1 MSDAAA
7 APAPKKK
14 GGLVK
19 KLILFVLAPGLL
31 IGGGVGA
38 GLWAAKGK
46 GGPVED
52 PNRPHLMIKNG
63 SEKGK
68 EATGPEPSVIDPSK
82 YQASYLPMEQNFTS
96 NLRDTDGFLQVGLG
110 LSTFYDERVFANVK
124 RAEMPVRS
132 AVLEVLAQQ
141 QAETLNTEQ
150 GKAALRK
157 QLKDAINN
165 VLKSQEGF
173 GGIDNVYFTSFV
185 IQ

>member
-1 MSDAAA
+1 M
-7 APAPKKK
+7 
-14 GGLVK
+14 K

-38 GLWAAKGK
+38 GLWAAGR
-46 GGPVED
+46 GGHAGPVED
-52 PNRPHLMIKNG
+52 PNRPKLMIKDG
-63 SEKGK
+63 SETGK
-68 EATGPEPSVIDPSK
+68 ASSAPDPAVIDPSK
-82 YQASYLPMEQNFTS
+82 YQASYQPMEQNFTS

-110 LSTFYDERVFANVK
+110 VSTFYDHRVFDNMK

-157 QLKDAINN
+157 QLTAAINN